1 MPVSS
6 EILESRPEG
15 ENVGFY
21 QMSVEVGEL
30 INICEGLVR
39 TN

>member
-21 QMSVEVGEL
+21 HCVEIGEL
-30 INICEGLVR
+30 ISIGESFVR